1 MAGMARSASREDRVR
16 SVKAGRRRW
25 GSSVVIAPEIA
36 EPLTAGGE
44 VYLGEWSEP
53 ELLAAGFLHV
63 NHGDPN
69 VPEASSSFTQLDDGE
84 QDRQVSAALDDL
96 VSRGLVR
103 RTGEDT
109 GTGEPVAGTTLDLVG
124 AVVEDFVF
132 RGAWTIA
139 DSAVDAGA
147 CLTAASVYGVRIP
160 PTGWMAVLDER
171 IDMASSSHAYTL
183 RSPENY
189 VALVARE
196 VFGDVDPPVRPED
209 ESART
214 ITWNLVLMWA
224 KGPVRR
230 EAQWMAVRPTAESW
244 AALVKLR
251 TFGLRRKDNA
261 QVTEDE
267 FHRDLADVFAEV
279 CAAEPAPLRA

>member
-1 MAGMARSASREDRVR
+1 M
-16 SVKAGRRRW
+16 
-25 GSSVVIAPEIA
+25 VIAPEIA
-36 EPLTAGGE
+36 ERLTAGGE

-53 ELLAAGFLHV
+53 ELLAAGFLHIH
-63 NHGDPN
+63 HGDPN

-109 GTGEPVAGTTLDLVG
+109 GTGEPVAGTTLDLVR
-124 AVVEDFVF
+124 AVSEDFVF
-132 RGAWTIA
+132 SGDWAIG
-139 DSAVDAGA
+139 DSAVEAGA

-171 IDMASSSHAYTL
+171 IDMTSSRHVYTL
-183 RSPENY
+183 RSPEDY

-196 VFGDVDPPVRPED
+196 VFRDVDPPARPED
-209 ESART
+209 ASART
-214 ITWNLVLMWA
+214 ITWQLLLMWA
-224 KGPVRR
+224 KGPAMR
-230 EAQWMAVRPTAESW
+230 EVQWMAVRPTAESW

-251 TFGLRRKDNA
+251 SFGLRRKDNA
-261 QVTEDE
+261 QVTGEE

-279 CAAEPAPLRA
+279 CAAPPAPLRA